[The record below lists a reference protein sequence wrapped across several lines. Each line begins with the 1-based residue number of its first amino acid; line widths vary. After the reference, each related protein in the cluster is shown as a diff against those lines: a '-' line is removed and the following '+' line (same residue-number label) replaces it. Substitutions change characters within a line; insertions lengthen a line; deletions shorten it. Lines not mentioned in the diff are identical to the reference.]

1 MRILYLYCHPLPES
15 FHAAIRDA
23 GVAALRAAGHE
34 VDLCD
39 LYAEGFEP
47 ILTAEMRREY
57 HDTALN
63 RKGIEAYVER
73 LHRAEAL
80 VVQFPTWCFGFPAM
94 LKGFFD
100 RLFSPGITF
109 DLSDPANVKPML
121 GHIRHVIGISTY
133 GRIVGGPLWLGS
145 TAQDGHPLSALVRL
159 PPRPHPL
166 SRALSYEY
174 RYRTGAPGVYCPC
187 RGRTR
192 QPDLRHH
199 DRSFPPQDP
208 LFDLTARDFCRTRY
222 GPDRRGA
229 AHSRR

>member
-1 MRILYLYCHPLPES
+1 MRILYLYCHPLAES

-23 GVAALRAAGHE
+23 GVETLRAAGHE

-47 ILTAEMRREY
+47 ILTAEMRRDY
-57 HDTALN
+57 HDVTLN
-63 RKGIEAYVER
+63 RKGIENYIER

-121 GHIRHVIGISTY
+121 GHIRQVVGISSY
-133 GRIVGGPLWLGS
+133 GRDRWRAFVVG
-145 TAQDGHPLSALVRL
+145 D
-159 PPRPHPL
+159 PPRKMI
-166 SRALSYEY
+166 
-174 RYRTGAPGVYCPC
+174 
-187 RGRTR
+187 
-192 QPDLRHH
+192 
-199 DRSFPPQDP
+199 
-208 LFDLTARDFCRTRY
+208 TRY
-222 GPDRRGA
+222 LRWFV
-229 AHSRR
+229 SRRARIRYLALYHMNVATDAQRKAFMARVSAELRTLS

>member
-1 MRILYLYCHPLPES
+1 VRILYLYCHPLAES

-23 GVAALRAAGHE
+23 ALESLRAAGHE

-47 ILTAEMRREY
+47 ILTAAMRRDY
-57 HDTALN
+57 HDVTLN
-63 RKGIEAYVER
+63 RKGIEGYVER

-121 GHIRHVIGISTY
+121 GHIRQVVGISTY
-133 GRIVGGPLWLGS
+133 GRDRWRAFIVG
-145 TAQDGHPLSALVRL
+145 D
-159 PPRPHPL
+159 PPRKMI
-166 SRALSYEY
+166 
-174 RYRTGAPGVYCPC
+174 
-187 RGRTR
+187 
-192 QPDLRHH
+192 
-199 DRSFPPQDP
+199 
-208 LFDLTARDFCRTRY
+208 TRY
-222 GPDRRGA
+222 LRWFV
-229 AHSRR
+229 SRRARIRYLALYHMNVATEAQRKAFMVRVSAELRTLS